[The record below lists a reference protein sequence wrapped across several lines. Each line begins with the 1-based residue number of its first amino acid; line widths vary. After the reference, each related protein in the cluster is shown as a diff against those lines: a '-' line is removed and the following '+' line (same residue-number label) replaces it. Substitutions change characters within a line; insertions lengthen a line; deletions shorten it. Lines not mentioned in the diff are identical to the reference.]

1 MMNRDRVEA
10 LLERRKQLSDFLYEK
25 KDDLQRVHSISNLD
39 SSPGSAW
46 VLQLA
51 DNITLATR
59 APTAWAPSRP
69 LHDFHGHPPAPQFE
83 QMRAGKLEAL
93 HHTSQALGLQD
104 AITADAKAK
113 AKESSTVDDV
123 HDSAKSNTTHAQ
135 QRKRKLRALGPE
147 SVDMYIG
154 KHATRLV
161 VESDSEDED
170 DDDDDEEEEEEEE
183 GAPGTSLASA
193 EQRRQQIEEI
203 EAARHAAPVP
213 LAQTVPP
220 PVVPSTATTGSTRQI
235 QMSFGGDSSDDE
247 EEEVASD

>member
-1 MMNRDRVEA
+1 MMNRGRVEA

-93 HHTSQALGLQD
+93 HHSSQALGLLQD
-104 AITADAKAK
+104 AITAAQ
-113 AKESSTVDDV
+113 AKESSTVADV
-123 HDSAKSNTTHAQ
+123 HDGAKSNTTYAQ
-135 QRKRKLRALGPE
+135 QRKRKLRELGPE

-154 KHATRLV
+154 KHATRLL

-170 DDDDDEEEEEEEE
+170 EDDEEEEDEE
-183 GAPGTSLASA
+183 GAPGISLASA
-193 EQRRQQIEEI
+193 EQQRQQI

-220 PVVPSTATTGSTRQI
+220 AVVPSTATTGSTRQI

-247 EEEVASD
+247 EEEEVASD

>member
-93 HHTSQALGLQD
+93 HHSSQALGLQD

-113 AKESSTVDDV
+113 AKAKESSTVADV
-123 HDSAKSNTTHAQ
+123 HDGAKSNTTYAQ

-154 KHATRLV
+154 KHATRLL

-170 DDDDDEEEEEEEE
+170 EDDEEEG
-183 GAPGTSLASA
+183 GAPGISLASA

-235 QMSFGGDSSDDE
+235 QMSFGGDSSDDDE